1 MPGKRKSVFALPVG
15 SPLFFPS
22 DGFPWRG
29 HTLSTDGMGFSFRER
44 FSGVRA
50 LRPDRLSRRSSR
62 SAVRLRHE
70 AGLVRFRER
79 RGGTPFPAEA
89 ERRRSS
95 RLRRVWLR
103 HASLRVSRDI
113 LHAGRTSRFFGYER
127 VRGASGMF
135 FPLFQKIRRSGSG
148 SAQSVRFQKVLTR
161 YVSMIWNLSIHN
173 MGFPGTFKNRKAPL
187 PASFPFPA
195 FFPLFRF
202 FCWDSFRFFPF
213 RFHSID
219 SCVRRLRQT
228 PFFQASRRRAW
239 RFSLPVLA
247 HTL

>member
-1 MPGKRKSVFALPVG
+1 MAVFTSWAFLFANGFRVSVLSGPTA
-15 SPLFFPS
+15 FPAEAPAAQSGFVMRPDWFVSGS
-22 DGFPWRG
+22 DG
-29 HTLSTDGMGFSFRER
+29 EE
-44 FSGVRA
+44 
-50 LRPDRLSRRSSR
+50 RRS
-62 SAVRLRHE
+62 
-70 AGLVRFRER
+70 
-79 RGGTPFPAEA
+79 PAEA